1 MNRESTFWSVVTA
14 LALTALLVLFAQ
26 QKGLFGNDDVE
37 TNLTSTN
44 PSSDD
49 LIDAVE
55 DSESNQTNTNNGNE
69 ATEEPESN
77 QTNTNN
83 GNETTDDSG
92 SSNETNTT
100 GNLSSSADTPDPLAL
115 DCVEHGEL
123 PRHDHVT
130 LQVFIDGSA
139 YTVESDI
146 GIRTDVCTGD
156 DSNSMHTIHTHDDTG
171 KLHVELNDPGDISL
185 GVFFDIWG
193 HHFNETGIFDYR
205 INATHEMVMYVHASG
220 ESASED
226 NRVTS
231 FDDYLLQNGE
241 VIEVHYRAKAN

>member
-55 DSESNQTNTNNGNE
+55 DSESNQN
-69 ATEEPESN
+69 
-77 QTNTNN
+77 NTNN

-205 INATHEMVMYVHASG
+205 NNATHEMVMYVHASG
-220 ESASED
+220 ESATED

-241 VIEVHYRAKAN
+241 VIEVHYREKVS

>member
-1 MNRESTFWSVVTA
+1 MNRETTFWSVVTA
-14 LALTALLVLFAQ
+14 FALAAILVLYAQ
-26 QKGLFGNDDVE
+26 DAGLFEREKAPNDTIDVD
-37 TNLTSTN
+37 T
-44 PSSDD
+44 SSDEIEESVD
-49 LIDAVE
+49 EPVDEPVE
-55 DSESNQTNTNNGNE
+55 
-69 ATEEPESN
+69 
-77 QTNTNN
+77 
-83 GNETTDDSG
+83 G
-92 SSNETNTT
+92 SSNETVEGSSNETVDDTPDETSNETSNTNESQAST
-100 GNLSSSADTPDPLAL
+100 ADSPDPLAL

-231 FDDYLLQNGE
+231 FDDYLLQNSE